1 MPCWI
6 GDFGF
11 VTELDRLDA
20 RQAFICELYE
30 MPCGVSEIADKGL
43 HKKEILRFVTYRWLL
58 LHES

>member
-1 MPCWI
+1 MPARRR
-6 GDFGF
+6 F